1 MARMGKGVPIMCESA
16 SRVDGGLVHDESCAV
31 SKGPACGCA
40 AIALL
45 AFGFGCQSEGE
56 IAGQVSPGEATNEV
70 SPALLSRT
78 RPLMSTVFRIQ
89 VDSPPDIAEN
99 AIRQAFAEIER
110 LETVLS
116 EWRDDSDISKVNS
129 LAGKK
134 SVKVGEDALRVVDA
148 GMDVSIWS
156 RGAFD
161 LSWAALWGLYDFRPD
176 SIKIPTPEEI
186 RPRLALINYK
196 NIRVSKKYKTVFLKK
211 RGMAIGTGGI
221 AKGYALDRAGAI
233 LRGAGV
239 ESYMIFGGGQVQVH
253 GDRDGRPWRVGIQH
267 PRDPSSY
274 FAALESTGASFSTS
288 GDYEHAAFD
297 GAGKRWHHIIDTKT
311 GRPADKSL
319 SVTIMTSEGIYAD
332 ALSTAAFVLGPDKAL
347 RMLSRIAYPAE
358 AVIVGADCIVHMTP
372 KANKR
377 IRMNV
382 ELVDGRLPNCKP

>member
-1 MARMGKGVPIMCESA
+1 MRESA
-16 SRVDGGLVHDESCAV
+16 SRVDADDVHDESGAV
-31 SKGPACGCA
+31 STAPSRACA

-45 AFGFGCQSEGE
+45 AFALGCQSDREPGAP
-56 IAGQVSPGEATNEV
+56 IAPGSVPDTTGR
-70 SPALLSRT
+70 PLLSRT

-89 VDSPPDIAEN
+89 VDAPPANAETV
-99 AIRQAFAEIER
+99 IRQAFEEVER

-116 EWRDDSDISKVNS
+116 EWRDESDISKINA

-148 GMDVSIWS
+148 GMDVSAWS

-176 SIKIPTPEEI
+176 SIRIPTAEEV
-186 RPRLALINYK
+186 RPRLPLIDYK

-221 AKGYALDRAGAI
+221 AKGYALDHAGAI
-233 LRGAGV
+233 LRGGGV
-239 ESYMIFGGGQVQVH
+239 DNYMIFGGGQVQVH
-253 GDRDGRPWRVGIQH
+253 GKRNGRPWRVGIQH
-267 PRDPSSY
+267 PRDPDKY

-311 GRPADKSL
+311 GLPADKSL

-332 ALSTAAFVLGPDKAL
+332 ALSTAAFVLGPQKAIK
-347 RMLSRIAYPAE
+347 MLSRIAYPAE
-358 AVIVGADCIVHMTP
+358 AVIVGADCRLYMTP
-372 KANKR
+372 KAEQR
-377 IRMNV
+377 LRLNV
-382 ELVDGRLPNCKP
+382 ELVDGRLPNCTP

>member
-1 MARMGKGVPIMCESA
+1 MGTGVPTVRESA
-16 SRVDGGLVHDESCAV
+16 SRVDAGAVRDESCAV
-31 SKGPACGCA
+31 LKAPVRACA

-45 AFGFGCQSEGE
+45 VFGCQSKSESVE
-56 IAGQVSPGEATNEV
+56 PVSPELGSSEA
-70 SPALLSRT
+70 ADGLLSRT

-89 VDSPPDIAEN
+89 VDAPPSNAES
-99 AIRQAFAEIER
+99 AIRQAFEEIER

-134 SVKVGEDALRVVDA
+134 SVKVGADTLRVVDA
-148 GMDVSIWS
+148 GMDVSMWS
-156 RGAFD
+156 RGGFD

-176 SIKIPTPEEI
+176 SIKIPSPEELK
-186 RPRLALINYK
+186 PRLSLIDYK
-196 NIRVSKKYKTVFLKK
+196 LIRVNKKYKTVFLKK
-211 RGMAIGTGGI
+211 RGMALGTGGI
-221 AKGYALDRAGAI
+221 AKGYALDQAGAI

-239 ESYMIFGGGQVQVH
+239 DSYMIFGGGQVQVH
-253 GDRDGRPWRVGIQH
+253 GERDGRPWRIGIQH

-274 FAALESTGASFSTS
+274 FAALESTSASFSTS
-288 GDYEHAAFD
+288 GDYEHAVFD

-347 RMLSRIAYPAE
+347 KMLSRIAYPAE
-358 AVIVGADCIVHMTP
+358 AVIVGADCKVYMTP
-372 KANKR
+372 KAKKQ

-382 ELVDGRLPNCKP
+382 DLVDGRLPNCKP